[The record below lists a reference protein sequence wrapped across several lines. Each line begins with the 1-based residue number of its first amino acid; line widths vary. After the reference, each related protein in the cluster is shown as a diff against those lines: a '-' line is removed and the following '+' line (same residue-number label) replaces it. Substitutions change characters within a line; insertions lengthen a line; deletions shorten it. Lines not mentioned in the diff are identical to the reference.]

1 MESKLAVGVIGLVAV
16 EERAYIKLPSG
27 WKEIEVRLIKKYM
40 YVVASSVLR
49 GVKTMTKNLIF
60 GIHIFISAW
69 IISFKVS
76 G

>member
-27 WKEIEVRLIKKYM
+27 WKEIEVRLILKNM
-40 YVVASSVLR
+40 CIVASSVLR
-49 GVKTMTKNLIF
+49 IVKTKNLILWY
-60 GIHIFISAW
+60 IFISAW

>member
-16 EERAYIKLPSG
+16 VERAYIKLPSG
-27 WKEIEVRLIKKYM
+27 WKEIEVRLILKNM
-40 YVVASSVLR
+40 CIVASSVLR
-49 GVKTMTKNLIF
+49 IVKTKTLILWY
-60 GIHIFISAW
+60 IFISAW